1 MKDKIRGWSF
11 VIFSYLVSDAC
22 MSKSELEMNESTKS
36 PQAEPAHVPKR
47 ACFPQAEPSQYSSL
61 AKAITKDS

>member
-22 MSKSELEMNESTKS
+22 MSKSELEMNECTEN
-36 PQAEPAHVPKR
+36 PLPEPAHVP
-47 ACFPQAEPSQYSSL
+47 CLTGFPLPEQAQ
-61 AKAITKDS
+61 